1 MKPRKYGWADKAAPY
16 KSWRYQWNVSGV
28 HDVDQIE
35 WRGDYPVAV
44 LELTTNPHIDQK
56 VKDKVAHR
64 LWYQFSGKKLRHVAK
79 ALGVPF
85 YIVLMDFNVE
95 KISVCQQTSPDAN
108 WADMPRDVYRHW
120 LSSLEPSPSIKNL
133 NAIETTNSQ

>member
-64 LWYQFSGKKLRHVAK
+64 LWYQFSGRKLRHVAK
-79 ALGVPF
+79 ALHVPF

-95 KISVCQQTSPDAN
+95 KISVCLQQSPDCE
-108 WADMPRDVYRHW
+108 WADMSRDVYRHW
-120 LSSLEPSPSIKNL
+120 LSSLQPSPSIKNL
-133 NAIETTNSQ
+133 NAIETTNSP

>member
-35 WRGDYPVAV
+35 WRGDYPVAL
-44 LELTTNPHIDQK
+44 LELTTNPIINQA
-56 VKDKVAHR
+56 VKDRVAHR
-64 LWYQFSGKKLRHVAK
+64 LWYQFSGKKLRYVAK

-85 YIVLMDFNVE
+85 YIVLTTNNAE
-95 KISVCQQTSPDAN
+95 EISVCLQQSPDSE
-108 WADMPRDVYRHW
+108 WVDMSRDVYRHW
-120 LSSLEPSPSIKNL
+120 LSSLQPSPSIKNL
-133 NAIETTNSQ
+133 NAAKVMNSQ

>member
-44 LELTTNPHIDQK
+44 LELTTNPIINQA
-56 VKDKVAHR
+56 VKDRVAHR
-64 LWYQFSGKKLRHVAK
+64 LWYQFSGRKLRHVAK

-108 WADMPRDVYRHW
+108 WADMPKDVYRHW
-120 LSSLEPSPSIKNL
+120 LSSLQPSPSIKNL
-133 NAIETTNSQ
+133 NAIETTNSP

>member
-44 LELTTNPHIDQK
+44 LELTTNPIINQA
-56 VKDKVAHR
+56 VKDRVAHR
-64 LWYQFSGKKLRHVAK
+64 LWYQFSGRKLRHVAK
-79 ALGVPF
+79 ALHVPF
-85 YIVLMDFNVE
+85 YIVLTTNNAE
-95 KISVCQQTSPDAN
+95 EISVCLQQSPDSE

-120 LSSLEPSPSIKNL
+120 LSSLQPLRSTKDTT
-133 NAIETTNSQ
+133 AAKATNSP

>member
-1 MKPRKYGWADKAAPY
+1 MKPRKHGWADKAAPY

-44 LELTTNPHIDQK
+44 LELTTNPTIDQK
-56 VKDKVAHR
+56 VKNRIAHR
-64 LWYQFSGKKLRHVAK
+64 LWYEFSGKKLRHVAK

-85 YIVLMDFNVE
+85 YIVLTTNNAE
-95 KISVCQQTSPDAN
+95 EISVCLQKSPSSE
-108 WADMPRDVYRHW
+108 WVDMPRDVYRHW
-120 LSSLEPSPSIKNL
+120 LSSLEPLRSTKDTSDTK
-133 NAIETTNSQ
+133 TTNSP

>member
-44 LELTTNPHIDQK
+44 LELTTNPIINQA
-56 VKDKVAHR
+56 VKDRVAHR
-64 LWYQFSGKKLRHVAK
+64 LWYQFSGRKLRHVAK
-79 ALGVPF
+79 ALHVPF
-85 YIVLMDFNVE
+85 YIVLTTNNAE
-95 KISVCQQTSPDAN
+95 EISVCLQQSPDSE

-120 LSSLEPSPSIKNL
+120 LSSLQPLRSTKDT
-133 NAIETTNSQ
+133 NAAKATNSP

>member
-1 MKPRKYGWADKAAPY
+1 MKPRQYGWADKAAPY

-64 LWYQFSGKKLRHVAK
+64 LWYQFSGKKLRHVPWFANCVTRFK
-79 ALGVPF
+79 C
-85 YIVLMDFNVE
+85 
-95 KISVCQQTSPDAN
+95 ISRS
-108 WADMPRDVYRHW
+108 
-120 LSSLEPSPSIKNL
+120 
-133 NAIETTNSQ
+133 

>member
-44 LELTTNPHIDQK
+44 LELTTNPIINQA
-56 VKDKVAHR
+56 VKDRVAHR
-64 LWYQFSGKKLRHVAK
+64 LWYQFSGRKLRHVAK

-95 KISVCQQTSPDAN
+95 KISVCQQTSPDSE

>member
-1 MKPRKYGWADKAAPY
+1 MKPRKYGWADKADPY

-95 KISVCQQTSPDAN
+95 KIRVCHQTSPDAN
-108 WADMPRDVYRHW
+108 WGDMSRDVYRHW
-120 LSSLEPSPSIKNL
+120 LSSLEPLPSTKKL
-133 NAIETTNSQ
+133 NATKVMNSQ

>member
-44 LELTTNPHIDQK
+44 LELTTNPIINQA
-56 VKDKVAHR
+56 VKDRVAHR
-64 LWYQFSGKKLRHVAK
+64 LWYQFSGRKLRHVAK
-79 ALGVPF
+79 ALHVPF
-85 YIVLMDFNVE
+85 YIVLTTNNAE
-95 KISVCQQTSPDAN
+95 EISVCLQQSPDSE

-120 LSSLEPSPSIKNL
+120 LSSLQPLRSTKDT
-133 NAIETTNSQ
+133 NANRATNSP

>member
-44 LELTTNPHIDQK
+44 LELTTNPIINQA
-56 VKDKVAHR
+56 VKDRVAHR
-64 LWYQFSGKKLRHVAK
+64 LWFQFSGKKLRHVAK

-95 KISVCQQTSPDAN
+95 KISVCLQQSPDAN
-108 WADMPRDVYRHW
+108 WVDMSRDVYRHW
-120 LSSLEPSPSIKNL
+120 LSSLEPLRSTKDT
-133 NAIETTNSQ
+133 NAAKATNSQ

>member
-64 LWYQFSGKKLRHVAK
+64 LLLSGQCAH
-79 ALGVPF
+79 
-85 YIVLMDFNVE
+85 
-95 KISVCQQTSPDAN
+95 
-108 WADMPRDVYRHW
+108 
-120 LSSLEPSPSIKNL
+120 
-133 NAIETTNSQ
+133 

>member
-44 LELTTNPHIDQK
+44 LELTTNPIINQA
-56 VKDKVAHR
+56 VKDRVAHR

-85 YIVLMDFNVE
+85 Y
-95 KISVCQQTSPDAN
+95 
-108 WADMPRDVYRHW
+108 RHW
-120 LSSLEPSPSIKNL
+120 LSSLQPLRSTKDT
-133 NAIETTNSQ
+133 NAAKATNSQ

>member
-35 WRGDYPVAV
+35 WRGDYPVAL
-44 LELTTNPHIDQK
+44 LELTTNPIINQT

-64 LWYQFSGKKLRHVAK
+64 LWYQFSGRKLRHVAK
-79 ALGVPF
+79 ALHVPF

-95 KISVCQQTSPDAN
+95 KISVCHQTSPDSE
-108 WADMPRDVYRHW
+108 WADMPRDGYRHW
-120 LSSLEPSPSIKNL
+120 LSSLQPSPSIKNL
-133 NAIETTNSQ
+133 NAIETTNSP

>member
-1 MKPRKYGWADKAAPY
+1 MKQRKYGWADKAAPY

-35 WRGDYPVAV
+35 WRGDYPVAL
-44 LELTTNPHIDQK
+44 LELTTHRHINLK

-64 LWYQFSGKKLRHVAK
+64 LWYQFSGKKLRHVAE

-85 YIVLMDFNVE
+85 YIVLTTFNSE
-95 KISVCQQTSPDAN
+95 EISVCHQTSPHSE
-108 WADMPRDVYRHW
+108 WVDMSRDVYRHW
-120 LSSLEPSPSIKNL
+120 LSSLEPLRSTRGI
-133 NAIETTNSQ
+133 NATKVMNSQ

>member
-35 WRGDYPVAV
+35 WRGDYPVAL
-44 LELTTNPHIDQK
+44 LELTTNPIINQT

-64 LWYQFSGKKLRHVAK
+64 LWYQFSGRKLRHVAK
-79 ALGVPF
+79 ALHVPF
-85 YIVLMDFNVE
+85 YIVLTTNNAE
-95 KISVCQQTSPDAN
+95 EISVCLQQSPDSE
-108 WADMPRDVYRHW
+108 WVDMSRDVYRHW
-120 LSSLEPSPSIKNL
+120 LSSLQPLPSTKGL
-133 NAIETTNSQ
+133 NAAKATNIQ

>member
-1 MKPRKYGWADKAAPY
+1 
-16 KSWRYQWNVSGV
+16 VSGV

-44 LELTTNPHIDQK
+44 LELTTNPIINQA
-56 VKDKVAHR
+56 VKDRVAHR
-64 LWYQFSGKKLRHVAK
+64 LWFQFSGKKLRHVAK

-95 KISVCQQTSPDAN
+95 KISVCHQTSPESE
-108 WADMPRDVYRHW
+108 WVDMSRDVYRHW
-120 LSSLEPSPSIKNL
+120 LSSLEPLPSTKSL
-133 NAIETTNSQ
+133 NATKATSNP

>member
-56 VKDKVAHR
+56 VKDRVAHR
-64 LWYQFSGKKLRHVAK
+64 LWYQFSGRKLRHVAK

-108 WADMPRDVYRHW
+108 WADMARDVYRHW
-120 LSSLEPSPSIKNL
+120 LSSLEPLRSTKDT
-133 NAIETTNSQ
+133 NAAKVTSNP

>member
-44 LELTTNPHIDQK
+44 LELTTNPIINQK
-56 VKDKVAHR
+56 
-64 LWYQFSGKKLRHVAK
+64 
-79 ALGVPF
+79 P
-85 YIVLMDFNVE
+85 
-95 KISVCQQTSPDAN
+95 
-108 WADMPRDVYRHW
+108 
-120 LSSLEPSPSIKNL
+120 
-133 NAIETTNSQ
+133 

>member
-1 MKPRKYGWADKAAPY
+1 MKQRKYGWADKAAPY

-44 LELTTNPHIDQK
+44 LELTTNPIINQA
-56 VKDKVAHR
+56 VKDRVAHR
-64 LWYQFSGKKLRHVAK
+64 LWFQFSGKKLRHVAK

-95 KISVCQQTSPDAN
+95 KISVCHQTSPESE
-108 WADMPRDVYRHW
+108 WVDMSRDVYRHW
-120 LSSLEPSPSIKNL
+120 LSSLEPLPSTKSL
-133 NAIETTNSQ
+133 NATKATNSP

>member
-64 LWYQFSGKKLRHVAK
+64 LWYQFSGKKLRYVAK

-95 KISVCQQTSPDAN
+95 KISVCHQTSPHSE

-120 LSSLEPSPSIKNL
+120 LSSLEPLPSTKKL
-133 NAIETTNSQ
+133 NATKVMNSQ

>member
-16 KSWRYQWNVSGV
+16 KSWRYQWYVSGV

-44 LELTTNPHIDQK
+44 LELTTNPIINQA
-56 VKDKVAHR
+56 VKDRVAHR
-64 LWYQFSGKKLRHVAK
+64 LWFQFSGKKLRHVAK

-95 KISVCQQTSPDAN
+95 KISVCHQTSPESE
-108 WADMPRDVYRHW
+108 WVDMSRDVYRHW
-120 LSSLEPSPSIKNL
+120 LSSLEPLPSTKSL
-133 NAIETTNSQ
+133 NATKATSNP

>member
-1 MKPRKYGWADKAAPY
+1 MKPRKHGWADKAAPY

-44 LELTTNPHIDQK
+44 LELTTNPTIDQK
-56 VKDKVAHR
+56 VKDRVAHR
-64 LWYQFSGKKLRHVAK
+64 LWYEFSGKKLRHVAK

-95 KISVCQQTSPDAN
+95 EITVCHQTSPESG
-108 WADMPRDVYRHW
+108 WVDMPRDVYRHW
-120 LSSLEPSPSIKNL
+120 LSSLQPLRSTKDTSDTK
-133 NAIETTNSQ
+133 TTNSQ

>member
-64 LWYQFSGKKLRHVAK
+64 LWYQFSGRKLRHVAK

-108 WADMPRDVYRHW
+108 WADMPKDVYRHW
-120 LSSLEPSPSIKNL
+120 LSSLQPSPSIKNL
-133 NAIETTNSQ
+133 NAIETTNSP

>member
-16 KSWRYQWNVSGV
+16 KCWRYQWNVSGV

-44 LELTTNPHIDQK
+44 LELTTNPIINQA
-56 VKDKVAHR
+56 VKDRVAHR
-64 LWYQFSGKKLRHVAK
+64 LWYQFSGRKLRHVAK
-79 ALGVPF
+79 ALHVPF
-85 YIVLMDFNVE
+85 YIVLTTNNAE
-95 KISVCQQTSPDAN
+95 EISVCLQQSPDSE

-120 LSSLEPSPSIKNL
+120 LSSLQPLRSTKDT
-133 NAIETTNSQ
+133 NAAKATNSP

>member
-44 LELTTNPHIDQK
+44 LELTTNPIINQA
-56 VKDKVAHR
+56 VKDRVAHR
-64 LWYQFSGKKLRHVAK
+64 LWFQFSGKKLRHVAK

-95 KISVCQQTSPDAN
+95 KISVCHQTSPESE
-108 WADMPRDVYRHW
+108 WVDMSRDVYRHW
-120 LSSLEPSPSIKNL
+120 LSSLEPLPSTKSL
-133 NAIETTNSQ
+133 NATKATSNP

>member
-35 WRGDYPVAV
+35 WRGDYPVAL
-44 LELTTNPHIDQK
+44 LELPTNPIINQT

-64 LWYQFSGKKLRHVAK
+64 LWYQFSGRKLRHVAK
-79 ALGVPF
+79 ALHVPF

-95 KISVCQQTSPDAN
+95 KISVCHQTSPDSE

-120 LSSLEPSPSIKNL
+120 LSSLQPLPSIKNL
-133 NAIETTNSQ
+133 NAIETTNSP

>member
-44 LELTTNPHIDQK
+44 LELTTNPIINQA
-56 VKDKVAHR
+56 VKDRVAHR
-64 LWYQFSGKKLRHVAK
+64 LWYQFSGRKLRHVAK
-79 ALGVPF
+79 ALHVPF
-85 YIVLMDFNVE
+85 YIVLTTNNAE
-95 KISVCQQTSPDAN
+95 EISVCLQQSPDSE

-120 LSSLEPSPSIKNL
+120 LSSLQPLRSTKDT
-133 NAIETTNSQ
+133 NAAKVMNSQ

>member
-64 LWYQFSGKKLRHVAK
+64 LWYQFSGRKLRHVAK

-95 KISVCQQTSPDAN
+95 KISVCHQTSPDAN
-108 WADMPRDVYRHW
+108 WADMSRDVYRHW
-120 LSSLEPSPSIKNL
+120 LSSLEPLRSTKDT
-133 NAIETTNSQ
+133 NAAKATNSQ

>member
-1 MKPRKYGWADKAAPY
+1 MKPRQYGWADKAAPY

-44 LELTTNPHIDQK
+44 LELTTNPHMDQK

>member
-35 WRGDYPVAV
+35 WRGDYPVAL
-44 LELTTNPHIDQK
+44 LELTTHRHINLK

-64 LWYQFSGKKLRHVAK
+64 LWYQFSGKKLRHVAE

-85 YIVLMDFNVE
+85 YIVLTTFNSE
-95 KISVCQQTSPDAN
+95 EISVCHQTSPDAN
-108 WADMPRDVYRHW
+108 WVDMSRDVYRHW
-120 LSSLEPSPSIKNL
+120 LSSLEPLPSTKKL
-133 NAIETTNSQ
+133 NATKVMNSQ